1 MIDIEKRVGTAVK
14 HYWKTRTEQKDKQ
27 GSMTGIRDY
36 GNRGA
41 VTGGAQIDGF
51 VNLMKD
57 LLIESGL
64 QDATIHENQTVL
76 PGYFRPTKQWDL
88 VVVADGH
95 LLASIEFKSQ
105 AGPSYGNNFNNRI
118 EEALGSATDI
128 WKAYEKGAFNLS
140 LAPWLG
146 YFMLLEEEP
155 KSTSPV
161 SVSEPLFKAFEE
173 FRNASYAKRYQLF
186 CERLVRERLY
196 DATCFMMANKER
208 GLRGEYSEPSPE
220 LSFRNFAT
228 SLMGKAIA
236 YAKKRK

>member
-1 MIDIEKRVGTAVK
+1 MDIEQRVSEAIR
-14 HYWKTRTEQKDKQ
+14 YFWETRTKQKDKQ
-27 GSMTGIRDY
+27 GSTTGVRDY

-41 VTGGAQIDGF
+41 VTGGAQINGF
-51 VNLMKD
+51 IALMKD
-57 LLIESGL
+57 LLLESGL
-64 QDATIHENQTVL
+64 NNAAIHKEQAVL

-88 VVVADGH
+88 VVVVDGH

-155 KSTSPV
+155 GSTSPV
-161 SVSEPLFKAFEE
+161 AVSEPHFKAFEE
-173 FRNASYAKRYQLF
+173 FRHASYARRYQLF

-196 DATCFMMANKER
+196 DATCFMMANREG
-208 GLRGEYSEPSPE
+208 GLRGEYSEPAPE
-220 LSFRNFAT
+220 LGFRNFAT